1 MSEKLMSLTAKLKV
15 AQKRR
20 NSAAE
25 RRSLQT
31 VLRRTDNAL
40 RNELIDMYELSSR

>member
-1 MSEKLMSLTAKLKV
+1 MSLTAKLKV
-15 AQKRR
+15 AKKRR

-31 VLRRTDNAL
+31 VLCRADNGQ
-40 RNELIDMYELSSR
+40 RNELIDMYELSR